1 MELKWMT
8 WNERKWNCQD
18 FITLFYYKWYD
29 TLTTL
34 SLTEEPTETLL
45 MGTME
50 SFDMIDDTTL
60 PDPNPVNK
68 KYSVSSND
76 FGAHCTATQGPIFF
90 FDACL

>member
-1 MELKWMT
+1 
-8 WNERKWNCQD
+8 
-18 FITLFYYKWYD
+18 
-29 TLTTL
+29 
-34 SLTEEPTETLL
+34 

-68 KYSVSSND
+68 KYSVPSND